1 MKSIARCV
9 IPIVL
14 AALVAHVAVAQIS
27 VVTQD
32 YGISRTGANLG
43 ETILTPS
50 NVSSATF
57 GKLFTYPVD
66 EEVFAQPLYVP
77 GVVIDGSA
85 HNVVFVATMGNT
97 VYAFDADSPAASTT
111 PLWSVNLGAAVPS
124 SQFLFKGG
132 SGVSRNGIFSTP
144 VIDRSTHTI
153 YVLTHLWN
161 SAGQS
166 PSMQLHALN
175 LSTGAEKFGGPVQ
188 IAAPGV
194 NPILNL
200 QRAGLLLL
208 NGTVYV
214 ALASHSD
221 TRVNLMTLTSN
232 PYYGMV
238 LGYDAQT
245 LGLVGTFNGEAG
257 GVGASI
263 WQGGRGL
270 ASDGTYVYAMT
281 ANAEK
286 VGNADYSESFVQ
298 LNPGT
303 LSVAGSYQ
311 DPDSAC
317 LNTLDLDFASA
328 GPMIIP
334 GAGTNL
340 LLGGG
345 KEGKVY
351 TLQLDQALQTQTPPY
366 FWGTNDFPTLPAE
379 GGTCADTRGAQNGW
393 LQGSDTA
400 FWNNP
405 HGTSYFYS
413 FGNVAQLMSWQVSG
427 NTFTQTS
434 ADTPVNFNLNALA
447 VSANGGANGILWTVA
462 NQKSGTA
469 IVSAYNAVPSGGHLA
484 LLWNSAQI
492 PTRDILGTQGRYSV
506 PTVANGKVYVASGS
520 NQVAVYGL
528 LPTTP
533 SIQVAP
539 SSGTLTFAEL
549 NSKSE
554 NVYVNSFGGYTGQV
568 TLSLT
573 GLPPGVTYSFNPAT
587 VKLTSAKTSKV
598 TVLSISPADAVLP
611 LSDNYTVLVQ
621 ASAAGG
627 DSSYA
632 PIRLLT
638 RSAIFSSV
646 TNAGC
651 NSSNQMNVSLSW
663 QVNGSS
669 APSLWIQDATTPAFP
684 GRLWMELPA
693 ATGTVQTGYVID
705 SKSTSFYWLIDQSA
719 GAPANFDNALQY
731 TNLGGIYKCP

>member
-1 MKSIARCV
+1 MKSITQCG
-9 IPIVL
+9 IPLVL
-14 AALVAHVAVAQIS
+14 ATLVAHAAIAQTS
-27 VVTQD
+27 VLTQD
-32 YGISRTGANLG
+32 YDMGRSGANLG
-43 ETILTPS
+43 ETILAPS

-66 EEVFAQPLYVP
+66 EEVFAQPLYIP
-77 GVVIDGSA
+77 NLFIRGSA

-97 VYAFDADSPAASTT
+97 VYAFDADSQVTSTA

-124 SQFLFKGG
+124 SVFLFKGG

-144 VIDRSTHTI
+144 VIDPSTNTI
-153 YVLTHLWN
+153 YVLTHAWN
-161 SAGQS
+161 TASQS
-166 PSMQLHALN
+166 ISIQLHALDVT
-175 LSTGAEKFGGPVQ
+175 TGAEKFGGPVAL
-188 IAAPGV
+188 AAAGFDPY
-194 NPILNL
+194 LNL

-221 TRVNLMTLTSN
+221 MRVNLATLGSHS
-232 PYYGMV
+232 YYGMV
-238 LGYDAQT
+238 LGYNAST
-245 LGLVGTFNGEAG
+245 LALVGTFNGEAG
-257 GVGASI
+257 GIGASV

-286 VGNADYSESFVQ
+286 VAKPDYSESFVQ

-311 DPDSAC
+311 DPDSTC
-317 LNTLDLDFASA
+317 LNTLDLDLASA

-334 GAGTNL
+334 GSGTNL

-351 TLQLDQALQTQTPPY
+351 TLQLDQALQAQTPSY
-366 FWGTNDFPTLPAE
+366 FWGTNNYPTLPAE

-405 HGTSYFYS
+405 NGTSYFYS
-413 FGNVAQLMSWQVSG
+413 LGNVAQLMSWRVSG

-434 ADTPVNFNLNALA
+434 ADTPVNYNLNALA

-484 LLWNSAQI
+484 LLWNSAQV
-492 PTRDILGTQGRYSV
+492 PARDVLGTQGRYSV

-528 LPTTP
+528 LPRTP

-539 SSGTLTFAEL
+539 SLGTLVFATL
-549 NSKSE
+549 NTKND

-568 TLSLT
+568 SLSLT
-573 GLPPGVTYSFNPAT
+573 GLPSGVTYSFNPAT
-587 VKLTSAKTSKV
+587 VNLTSAKSSKV
-598 TVLSISPADAVLP
+598 TVLSISPAGAVLP

-627 DSSYA
+627 GTSYA
-632 PIRLLT
+632 PIRLLM
-638 RSAIFSSV
+638 RSAVFSSV
-646 TNAGC
+646 TDAGC
-651 NSSNQMNVSLSW
+651 NSSDQMNVSLSW
-663 QVNGSS
+663 QVNGSG
-669 APSLWIQDATTPAFP
+669 APALWIQDATTPAFP
-684 GRLWMELPA
+684 GRLSMELPG
-693 ATGTVQTGYVID
+693 ATGTEQTGYVID
-705 SKSTSFYWLIDQSA
+705 NKSSSFYWLIDQSA